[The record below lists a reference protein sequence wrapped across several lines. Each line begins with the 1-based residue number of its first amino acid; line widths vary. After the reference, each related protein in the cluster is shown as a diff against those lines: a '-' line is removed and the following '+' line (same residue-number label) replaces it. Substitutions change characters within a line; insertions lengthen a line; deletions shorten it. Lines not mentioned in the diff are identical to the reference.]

1 MKKIL
6 ILALVGLIGFSSFT
20 FADVSN
26 TDFENDRPGLEK
38 IREGRPER
46 PTDPQVRKEVFR
58 ERLSQVIIDN
68 NLDLLDDFEDA
79 WNRHDEIHD
88 LLEAHRNEIIGA
100 LKAEKEIYK
109 EKIESGEM
117 TREEVKA
124 EIQLKRAEHQEQK
137 DLIKEEIEALKEV
150 YGFYEGLGKD
160 LHDNLKLA
168 IESGNVDSI
177 YDALLDILNSLENH
191 IAFDQEKYQIMIN
204 Y

>member
-26 TDFENDRPGLEK
+26 TDLENDRPGLEK

-58 ERLSQVIIDN
+58 ERLSQVMVDN
-68 NLDLLDDFEDA
+68 NLDLLDDFQDA
-79 WNRHDEIHD
+79 WNRHDEIHI
-88 LLEAHRNEIIGA
+88 LLEEHRNEIISA
-100 LKAEKEIYK
+100 LKAEKEAYR
-109 EKIESGEM
+109 EKVESGEM

-124 EIQLKRAEHQEQK
+124 EIQLKRAEFEDKK
-137 DLIKEEIEALKEV
+137 DLIKEEIEALKET
-150 YGFYEGLGKD
+150 YGIYEGLGKE

-168 IESGNVDSI
+168 IESEDVDAI
-177 YDALLDILNSLENH
+177 YDALSDILNSLENH
-191 IAFDQEKYQIMIN
+191 IAFDQEKYEIMVN

>member
-46 PTDPQVRKEVFR
+46 PTDPQVRKDVFR

-88 LLEAHRNEIIGA
+88 LLEAHRNEIISA

-124 EIQLKRAEHQEQK
+124 EIQLKRGEHQEQK

-150 YGFYEGLGKD
+150 YGIYEGLGKE